1 MPKSNYSDR
10 RDANEPEIVKEL
22 ERLGFYVI
30 RMARTCGFD
39 LLAINSKG
47 KYIIEVKNPD
57 TYWKLTGKEYEVESN
72 LRTMNIPYWVITSI
86 EDIDDMIKYGKKR
99 TV

>member
-30 RMARTCGFD
+30 KMARTCGFD
-39 LLAINSKG
+39 LLAIGENDT
-47 KYIIEVKNPD
+47 YIIEVKNPD
-57 TYWKLTGKEYEVESN
+57 TYWKLTDAELELQSELEKRNAHYRIVES
-72 LRTMNIPYWVITSI
+72 L
-86 EDIDDMIKYGKKR
+86 EDIEVFINHER
-99 TV
+99 SL